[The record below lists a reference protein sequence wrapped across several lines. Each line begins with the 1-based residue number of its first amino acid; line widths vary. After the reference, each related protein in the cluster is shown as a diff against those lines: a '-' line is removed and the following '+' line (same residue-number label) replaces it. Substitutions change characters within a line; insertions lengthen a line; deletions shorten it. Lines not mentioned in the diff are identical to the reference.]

1 MHVLISALHRPCKPT
16 GVCRHAANLARCLA
30 ASPEI
35 TQVTIAIGTWQ
46 LDYFTTV
53 FDLRSPKISVTC
65 VDIPNT
71 SISRNRW
78 FLWELPKLARQLRPD
93 LVHLSFPLPFDRWRF
108 PCPVISTIH
117 DLYPYECPEN
127 FGIIQAYFNRFFLRM
142 CVQQSDG
149 IACVSQTTLN
159 KLKFFFPENLNY
171 QNAILIYNIVDFN
184 HVEPK
189 IPSFFEATEN
199 IPFLLNVGQH
209 RTNKNIKLL
218 IDSYALL
225 LKTQKIDASINLIIV
240 GSDGPETAY
249 LQQQI
254 QELKLESKVDLVRS
268 INDNELYWLYKHCK
282 AVVLPSSIEGFCL
295 PLAEAVHLSCPV
307 VCSDIPIFRE
317 IGSSDCIYFDLLTDP
332 IENLSTAILKVIQ
345 QPLSVRDNKP
355 SQFSRSVISRQYLKF
370 YSDILNTS
378 K

>member
-1 MHVLISALHRPCKPT
+1 MHVLISALHRPCRPT

-30 ASPEI
+30 DRAEI

-46 LDYFTTV
+46 HDYFTTV

-65 VDIPNT
+65 IDIPNA

-78 FLWELPKLARQLRPD
+78 FLWELPKLARQLRAD
-93 LVHLSFPLPFDRWRF
+93 LVHLSFPLPFDRRRF

-127 FGIIQAYFNRFFLRM
+127 FGIIQAYFNRLFLKI
-142 CVQQSDG
+142 CVRQSDG
-149 IACVSQTTLN
+149 LTCVSQTTLN
-159 KLKFFFPENLNY
+159 KLKFFCSKNINH
-171 QNAILIYNIVDFN
+171 QNITQIYNIVDFN
-184 HVEPK
+184 HVESK
-189 IPSFFEATEN
+189 IPSFFQEAEN
-199 IPFLLNVGQH
+199 IPFLLNIGQH
-209 RTNKNIKLL
+209 RTNKNITLL
-218 IDSYALL
+218 IDAYALL
-225 LKTQKIDASINLIIV
+225 LKTQKIDAAINLIIV
-240 GSDGPETAY
+240 GSDGPETPY

-254 QELKLESKVDLVRS
+254 QELKLESKVYLVGS
-268 INDNELYWLYKHCK
+268 IHDNELYWLYKHCQ

-332 IENLSTAILKVIQ
+332 IQNLSTAIFKVIHQ
-345 QPLSVRDNKP
+345 SRSICDHNP
-355 SQFSRSVISRQYLKF
+355 SQFSKSVISSQYLKF
-370 YSDILNTS
+370 YSDILNSS